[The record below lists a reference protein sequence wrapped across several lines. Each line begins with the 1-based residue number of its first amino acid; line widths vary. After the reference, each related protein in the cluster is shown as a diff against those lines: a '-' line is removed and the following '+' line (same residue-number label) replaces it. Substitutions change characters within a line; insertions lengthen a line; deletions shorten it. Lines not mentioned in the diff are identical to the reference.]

1 MVRFDRS
8 FEKELI
14 RLGIDKLGVEDG
26 RIRYS
31 DVKDIETLNIRAQ
44 IREGIQGLKGIE
56 HFVNLKSF
64 TTLYTKPDSLDFS
77 KNTKLEYLHVE
88 TGFEVAGERKALKYL
103 NVSNCKELKYL
114 NCKSN
119 MLSKLDLSQNKKL
132 TELDCTDNYNL
143 QVLDISANTELKVLK
158 AYGVLDVSA
167 NEKLETL
174 LIQKLNQPRLDLT
187 KNINL
192 RELYGFDWVSIKE
205 LDLRYCKELQ
215 KFMITNSPS
224 LTRICVNTLPGLNDT
239 NWRKPNQAEFQLC
252 N

>member
-1 MVRFDRS
+1 M
-8 FEKELI
+8 
-14 RLGIDKLGVEDG
+14 
-26 RIRYS
+26 
-31 DVKDIETLNIRAQ
+31 
-44 IREGIQGLKGIE
+44 
-56 HFVNLKSF
+56 
-64 TTLYTKPDSLDFS
+64 YTKPDSLDFS

-88 TGFEVAGERKALKYL
+88 TGFEVAGERKTLKYL

-174 LIQKLNQPRLDLT
+174 LIQTLDQPRLDLT

-205 LDLRYCKELQ
+205 LDLRSCKELQ
-215 KFMITNSPS
+215 KCMITNSPS
-224 LTRICVNTLPGLNDT
+224 LTRICVSTLPGLNDT
-239 NWRKPNQAEFQLC
+239 NWRKPNQAEFQFC